1 MKFSNRSHNQVSQ
14 EVNLWLELESY
25 QDHFKTYIADIS
37 DYDVVL
43 DLMWLQRVNP
53 QIDWITMCIIIT
65 DKNDDEH
72 SIRSWSEPHKCDT
85 PYADYEFVSYNFI
98 KKLTQS
104 SCKKHTP
111 PVFIMHVHKISDKN
125 KPFNKSQIST
135 TTTPSTISPS
145 ADVKTELLNCED
157 V

>member
-1 MKFSNRSHNQVSQ
+1 M
-14 EVNLWLELESY
+14 NLQLELESY

-72 SIRSWSEPHKCDT
+72 SIRSWSESHKCDT
-85 PYADYEFVSYNFI
+85 PHADYEFVSYNFI
-98 KKLTQS
+98 KKLTWGS
-104 SCKKHTP
+104 HKKHTLSA
-111 PVFIMHVHKISDKN
+111 FIMHVHKIYD
-125 KPFNKSQIST
+125 
-135 TTTPSTISPS
+135 
-145 ADVKTELLNCED
+145 
-157 V
+157 